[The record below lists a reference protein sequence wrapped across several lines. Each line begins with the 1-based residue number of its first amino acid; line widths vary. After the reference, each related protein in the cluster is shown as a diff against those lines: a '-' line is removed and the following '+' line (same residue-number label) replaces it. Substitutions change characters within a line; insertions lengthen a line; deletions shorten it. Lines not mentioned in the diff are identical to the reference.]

1 MNISVNLNRMY
12 QVNYFFGYIVGGGL
26 YYIFCLI
33 SPPPGLGI
41 QENMDHGLIDGI
53 PTDLEVASIDQRE
66 LDIERA
72 EHLGHLGEKGRLQRQ
87 LGVWTSLSIKCIMWF
102 YMPIPGLRP

>member
-33 SPPPGLGI
+33 SPPPSLCI

-72 EHLGHLGEKGRLQRQ
+72 EHLAHLREKG
-87 LGVWTSLSIKCIMWF
+87 GIAETTGSLDKSID
-102 YMPIPGLRP
+102 

>member
-12 QVNYFFGYIVGGGL
+12 QVNYFFEYIVGGGL
-26 YYIFCLI
+26 YWIFCLI

-41 QENMDHGLIDGI
+41 QEDMNHGLIDGI

-72 EHLGHLGEKGRLQRQ
+72 EHLGEKGRIAETT
-87 LGVWTSLSIKCIMWF
+87 GSLDKSID
-102 YMPIPGLRP
+102 